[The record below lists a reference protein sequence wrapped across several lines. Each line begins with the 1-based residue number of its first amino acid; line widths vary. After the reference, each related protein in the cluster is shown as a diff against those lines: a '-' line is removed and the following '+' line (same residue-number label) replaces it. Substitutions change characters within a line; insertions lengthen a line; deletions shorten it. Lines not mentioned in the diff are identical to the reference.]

1 MLSVKHRGVRLRRS
15 SSGRAAAPASPRFV
29 LEDHFYYL
37 LSQIVGRRNRRIAQK
52 LRPFGVT
59 MPKWRVLAVLHERPT
74 ATMTQ
79 LADFTTID
87 RTTLTRTLDQMV
99 RDRLVERCV
108 DTRDRRSIR
117 IHLTPKGA
125 RVFDRIL
132 PLVIEENDYS
142 TRGISPDA
150 FAEFRR
156 TLGRIVTN
164 LDPDHEARS
173 SPWLRR
179 SAAQLITPRQ
189 PLVERADRNRRTK

>member
-1 MLSVKHRGVRLRRS
+1 MLSVKHRGARLRRS
-15 SSGRAAAPASPRFV
+15 SSGRPAPAAKPRFV
-29 LEDHFYYL
+29 LENHFYYL

-99 RDRLVERCV
+99 RDRLVQRRV
-108 DTRDRRSIR
+108 DEHDRRSIR

-142 TRGISPDA
+142 ARGISPET
-150 FAEFRR
+150 FADFRR
-156 TLGRIVTN
+156 TLGRIVAN
-164 LDPDHEARS
+164 LDPDHEARN
-173 SPWLRR
+173 SPWLQPPVSR
-179 SAAQLITPRQ
+179 ATGVIT
-189 PLVERADRNRRTK
+189 RALGRTN